1 MVALN
6 VVIKDILNRI
16 LDMDDRYMPIGT
28 IITSVDADFDP
39 NDTYSGQTW
48 EKISQGRFLMGAD
61 NSHAVGTTV
70 NAGLP
75 NIEGS
80 IGSTGIGEPKFSKTM
95 TGCFSPV
102 TQTSYYSQT
111 TDKSGYTR
119 SDGID
124 FNASKSNSIYGAST
138 TVQPPAYCVHFWKR
152 IA

>member
-61 NSHAVGTTV
+61 DSHAAGTTV
-70 NAGLP
+70 KAGLP
-75 NIEGS
+75 NITGS
-80 IGSTGIGEPKFSKTM
+80 IGETNGSEPKFSETM
-95 TGCFSPV
+95 SGCFSAKTTV
-102 TQTSYYSQT
+102 SYYSQT
-111 TDKSGYTR
+111 TDRSGYTR
-119 SDGID
+119 ADGIN